1 MTLAQA
7 VVLRLQSRYL
17 LQTRQPAEG
26 YNLAKECMTVHAAQP
41 PALVSTWSIICQGDK
56 LYKISKTFNVTLLC
70 TPIKCLGNEAKDVR
84 FWRHYLSFASER
96 HTLES
101 SNQRTVPSDSKT
113 SKQMFA
119 YLALA
124 AGKTSGWF
132 SSFILVKHF
141 SKLPLP
147 GYYYRR
153 QSSELGD
160 KVHSTK
166 FIATMY
172 IVSYINIRSLSRP
185 HCVCTLIF
193 WVPYVISFL
202 SVEPLA
208 AADTLSKNR
217 SHTVFQLGRLPPPP
231 L

>member
-41 PALVSTWSIICQGDK
+41 PALVSTWSICQGDK

-96 HTLES
+96 HTSES
-101 SNQRTVPSDSKT
+101 SNQRSVPSDLET
-113 SKQMFA
+113 SKQMFV

-124 AGKTSGWF
+124 AVKTSGWF
-132 SSFILVKHF
+132 SSFILVNTFPNYCYPDVTVGGKAVT
-141 SKLPLP
+141 
-147 GYYYRR
+147 
-153 QSSELGD
+153 LG
-160 KVHSTK
+160 
-166 FIATMY
+166 IRP
-172 IVSYINIRSLSRP
+172 IVLSY
-185 HCVCTLIF
+185 
-193 WVPYVISFL
+193 
-202 SVEPLA
+202 
-208 AADTLSKNR
+208 
-217 SHTVFQLGRLPPPP
+217 
-231 L
+231 